1 MILMLHQL
9 DFYLKT
15 ITFKSFEFYNFSASA
30 LEQFHLSKLR
40 LYLGDNLWT
49 YQSHKGLIQNKVCIL
64 QIVDHTIKELCLL
77 VLI

>member
-15 ITFKSFEFYNFSASA
+15 ITFKSFKFYNFSASA

-49 YQSHKGLIQNKVCIL
+49 YQSHKG
-64 QIVDHTIKELCLL
+64 
-77 VLI
+77 